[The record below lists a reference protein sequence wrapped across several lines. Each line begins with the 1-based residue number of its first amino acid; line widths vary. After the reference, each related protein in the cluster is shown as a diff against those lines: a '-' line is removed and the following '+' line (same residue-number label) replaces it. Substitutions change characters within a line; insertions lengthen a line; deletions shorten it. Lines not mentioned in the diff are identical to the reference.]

1 MLARPEFD
9 PHTDEIVGDT
19 PDLDLA
25 RKARSIGPEFTG
37 WRSRVKARPDIEFGD
52 TSARRC
58 GHWSGSRLVASDVP
72 GSDRGVRQEP
82 PYPPSTA
89 QDSMSLGDNV
99 GESGEARSFRT
110 ESVTTWNSEIVFFYP
125 SAASM

>member
-1 MLARPEFD
+1 MVQRDLLSAFLGMLARPEFD

-72 GSDRGVRQEP
+72 GPTEVFVSNHHIHRLRP
-82 PYPPSTA
+82 RTA
-89 QDSMSLGDNV
+89 
-99 GESGEARSFRT
+99 
-110 ESVTTWNSEIVFFYP
+110 
-125 SAASM
+125 